1 MFDSLLPIAE
11 AARQVGVHPST
22 LRRWADRGDVLVV
35 VTPGGHRRFPRSEID
50 RVTAL
55 RSGALPGGMAM
66 RTVLEH
72 TALTHTRAEI
82 AQHADER
89 WITQLGEQDREEQRQ
104 MGRHVMGLMMQYV
117 SVPDDGEDML
127 QEAYRIGHSYA
138 AMAQRTGLGLS
149 QTLQALMFFRENV
162 VESVVLVPAGNRTRP
177 RARERLL
184 RRVNTFLN
192 AVLLGVTES
201 YEH

>member
-55 RSGALPGGMAM
+55 RSGALPGVAISA
-66 RTVLEH
+66 LEH

-89 WITQLGEQDREEQRQ
+89 WITQLDEQDREEQRQ

-162 VESVVLVPAGNRTRP
+162 VESVVLVPAGDRARP

>member
-55 RSGALPGGMAM
+55 RSGALPGRVAISA
-66 RTVLEH
+66 LEH
-72 TALTHTRAEI
+72 TAITHTRAEI

-89 WITQLGEQDREEQRQ
+89 WITQLDEQDREKQRQ

-117 SVPDDGEDML
+117 SVPDNGEDLL

-138 AMAQRTGLGLS
+138 AMAQRTSLGLS

-162 VESVVLVPAGNRTRP
+162 IESVVLVPAGDRARP

>member
-1 MFDSLLPIAE
+1 MYDSLLPITE
-11 AARQVGVHPST
+11 AARQIGVHPST

-55 RSGALPGGMAM
+55 RSGALPGSVAISA
-66 RTVLEH
+66 LEH

-89 WITQLGEQDREEQRQ
+89 WITHLDEQDREEQRQ

-127 QEAYRIGHSYA
+127 QEAYRIGLSYA

-162 VESVVLVPAGNRTRP
+162 VESVVLVPAGDRARP
-177 RARERLL
+177 RAKERLL